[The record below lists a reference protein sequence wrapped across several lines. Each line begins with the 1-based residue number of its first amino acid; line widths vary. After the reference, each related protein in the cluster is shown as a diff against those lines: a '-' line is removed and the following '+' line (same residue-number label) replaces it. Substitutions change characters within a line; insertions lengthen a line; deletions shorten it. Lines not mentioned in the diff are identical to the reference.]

1 MQWPFRYVTCD
12 VRDMLGCLGVRRRG
26 MFGSRQG
33 FGVSDYYMK
42 ANHETLTVILIED
55 ILAVNSARQS
65 PWPSARRRWSLSC
78 CSRSCWSA

>member
-1 MQWPFRYVTCD
+1 
-12 VRDMLGCLGVRRRG
+12 

-55 ILAVNSARQS
+55 ILAVNSAFGHPFRGT
-65 PWPSARRRWSLSC
+65 
-78 CSRSCWSA
+78 

>member
-1 MQWPFRYVTCD
+1 
-12 VRDMLGCLGVRRRG
+12 

-55 ILAVNSARQS
+55 ILAVNSAWQPS
-65 PWPSARRRWSLSC
+65 WPSFRWRCFLSC
-78 CSRSCWSA
+78 CARSC

>member
-1 MQWPFRYVTCD
+1 
-12 VRDMLGCLGVRRRG
+12 

-55 ILAVNSARQS
+55 ILAVNSAWHPS
-65 PWPSARRRWSLSC
+65 WPSVRWRYFLSC
-78 CSRSCWSA
+78 CPCSCWSA